1 MFAKFIAR
9 LFAPLFTSP
18 EFVASVANAVGKG
31 APLPPL
37 AALVAQSIDIERLGK
52 CLPVQMLA
60 DYIVESSVLD
70 YDEIADRAA
79 KLIQPADV
87 ASHVDLDDIAERA
100 AENIDLDEIAEKA
113 AENIDVSSVAENVEK
128 GRDFVKAVAEEIS
141 LSDLAGELDYATL
154 TREIYFDWAQIAG
167 HLDNEAIAAEVQLD
181 YSEVAGEINMCD
193 LANEL
198 DMSSLVEEIDLDE
211 IATKIDYAQLAE
223 ALLDQFEN
231 ARERASKVE
240 VRPSAS

>member
-18 EFVASVANAVGKG
+18 EFVAAVAK
-31 APLPPL
+31 
-37 AALVAQSIDIERLGK
+37 SIDTERLAK
-52 CLPVQMLA
+52 CVPPQRLA

-79 KLIQPADV
+79 KLIQSADV

-128 GRDFVKAVAEEIS
+128 GRDFVKAVAEAIS
-141 LSDLAGELDYATL
+141 LSNLAGELDYKTL
-154 TREIYFDWAQIAG
+154 TRKMDIDYSEIATNVSYYDLGNECVQQLDMEEIAST
-167 HLDNEAIAAEVQLD
+167 LSMADIAAEI
-181 YSEVAGEINMCD
+181 SMCD
-193 LANEL
+193 LVNEL
-198 DMSSLVEEIDLDE
+198 DMSSLAEEIN
-211 IATKIDYAQLAE
+211 YADLAE
-223 ALLDQFEN
+223 ALL
-231 ARERASKVE
+231 ARFVQANDKANGIV